1 MNAAGSSPFGL
12 HPDSVDRVGVDGA
25 ADASSADRSDPRA
38 HNLGYWLSDAC
49 EEFPD
54 RVALIDLSP
63 PTPREVTYAE
73 LDARMD
79 RVAALLAE
87 AGIGVGDRVA
97 LGVGNR
103 FEFIEIMF
111 GAMRRGAVPV
121 PLNFKLSAAA
131 LAHVVADAGC
141 RAAFVETELTPR
153 AAAVVERLGIERRW
167 TVALARGTSETA
179 ANNDDIPDGWLDYER
194 ALAGAGSGFEAPRLA
209 ADHPAFQPY
218 TSGSTGKPKGVALSH
233 EGQLWWVRCLRT
245 YWPADPGDRA
255 LVAVP
260 LYHKNAM
267 AGAVKP
273 LLQAGGS
280 VVLLPGF
287 APEPFLRAL
296 SEYRCSQVGA
306 VPAVFAITLGHEEL
320 IRALDFSAL
329 RKVTLG
335 SAPVQPELMDAVERA
350 FGVQVTESYGLTEGG
365 PVMLGP
371 PLDGRPVPR
380 GSCGA
385 AWPEGEIRLMRDGV
399 EDPEYGELWVRNPG
413 VTSGY
418 HNLPDVNAT
427 RIRDGWLATGDLFYR
442 DGEGFYYFRGRTDD
456 MFNSGGENIY
466 PKEVEDLL
474 LSHPDVLEAAVVPV
488 PHAVKGAV
496 PAALVRLAS
505 GSAATAQSLKR
516 YTLERGPAYAHPRR
530 IVLAEEIPLTG
541 VGKVDR
547 TAILD
552 ALAGTEG
559 EAG

>member
-1 MNAAGSSPFGL
+1 MNA
-12 HPDSVDRVGVDGA
+12 R
-25 ADASSADRSDPRA
+25 ASGGCDPRA
-38 HNLGYWLSDAC
+38 DNLGYWLLEARDA
-49 EEFPD
+49 FPH

-79 RVAALLAE
+79 RVAQLLAD
-87 AGIGVGDRVA
+87 AGIGAGDRVA

-103 FEFIEIMF
+103 FEFIEMMF

-121 PLNFKLSAAA
+121 PLNVKLSTAA
-131 LAHVVADAGC
+131 LAHVVEDADC
-141 RAAFVETELTPR
+141 RAAFVETALTPR
-153 AAAVVERLGIERRW
+153 TAAVVERVGIERRW
-167 TVALARGTSETA
+167 AVGGAHDTSDGTARG
-179 ANNDDIPDGWLDYER
+179 DGIPDGWGDYER
-194 ALAGAGSGFEAPRLA
+194 GLAGATAGFEPPRLA
-209 ADHPAFQPY
+209 SDHPAFQPY
-218 TSGSTGKPKGVALSH
+218 TSGSTGRPKGVPLSH
-233 EGQLWWVRCLRT
+233 AGQLWWVRCLRE
-245 YWPADPGDRA
+245 YWPADSGDRA

-287 APEPFLRAL
+287 APEAFLRAL
-296 SEYRCSQVGA
+296 SEYRCTQVGA
-306 VPAVFAITLGHEEL
+306 VPAVFAIALGHAAL
-320 IRALDFSAL
+320 IRELDFSAL

-335 SAPVQPELMDAVERA
+335 SAPVQPELMEAVERA
-350 FGVQVTESYGLTEGG
+350 FGVQVNESYGLTEGG

-385 AWPEGEIRLMRDGV
+385 AWPEGEVRLVRDGV
-399 EDPEYGELWVRNPG
+399 DDPEYGELWVRNPG
-413 VTSGY
+413 VTGGY
-418 HNLPDVNAT
+418 HNLPDVNAA
-427 RIRDGWLATGDLFYR
+427 RIRDGWLATGDLFFR
-442 DGEGFYYFRGRTDD
+442 DPEGFYYFRGRTDD

-474 LSHPDVLEAAVVPV
+474 LSHPEVLDAAVVAV
-488 PHAVKGAV
+488 PHAEKGAV

-505 GSAATAQSLKR
+505 GSTATVQSLKR

-530 IVLAEEIPLTG
+530 IVLADEIPLTG

-547 TAILD
+547 AAILD
-552 ALAGTEG
+552 ALGGPEMDAG
-559 EAG
+559 